1 MSQFIKVGLKGNKVL
16 LIGNL
21 NFNHNTTYSWHQ
33 HFLRFAV
40 ILFLAMNDKAVECC
54 NEKGANAV
62 EELSPLCL
70 PIVIPPDD
78 PRMPN
83 RGCINFVRSVLA
95 PRNDCGLGDE
105 SISEQVWNI

>member
-1 MSQFIKVGLKGNKVL
+1 M
-16 LIGNL
+16 
-21 NFNHNTTYSWHQ
+21 
-33 HFLRFAV
+33 

-105 SISEQVWNI
+105 SISEQV